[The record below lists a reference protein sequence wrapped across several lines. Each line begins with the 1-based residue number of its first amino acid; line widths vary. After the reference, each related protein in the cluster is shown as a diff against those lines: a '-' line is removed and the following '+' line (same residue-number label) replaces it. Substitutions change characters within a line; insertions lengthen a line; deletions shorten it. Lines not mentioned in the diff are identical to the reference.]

1 MWKIYEKRGVNMKAP
16 MSIPVWR
23 CVMLVALLRSNSTL
37 VGIAPSRCWIYTGQ
51 KVPILHGATSVFP
64 LLRVKLWRVSR

>member
-37 VGIAPSRCWIYTGQ
+37 VGIASSRCWIYTGQ